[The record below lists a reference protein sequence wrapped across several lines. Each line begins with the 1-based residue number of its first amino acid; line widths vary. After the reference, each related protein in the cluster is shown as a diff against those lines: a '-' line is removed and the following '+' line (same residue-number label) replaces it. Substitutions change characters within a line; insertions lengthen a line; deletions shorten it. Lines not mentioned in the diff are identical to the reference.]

1 MLGEFR
7 HTLDLKGRIFL
18 PARWREELGEVVILT
33 KGLDRCLY
41 VMPKA
46 QFAELSERLA
56 ALPVNR
62 RDNRD
67 YSRILFSGASEEAVD
82 RQGRVI
88 IPAHLREYA
97 GLDKEAV
104 LAGVAARA
112 EIWDRASWLE
122 YQSQVQERYEDIAE
136 KIDLGGETTR

>member
-1 MLGEFR
+1 VLLGEYR
-7 HTLDLKGRIFL
+7 HTLDPKGRIFL

-46 QFAELSERLA
+46 RFAELSEKMA

-67 YSRILFSGASEEAVD
+67 FSRILFTGASEETVD

-88 IPAHLREYA
+88 IPSHLREYA

-104 LAGVAARA
+104 LAGVASRG

-122 YQSQVQERYEDIAE
+122 YRSQAQERYEDIAE
-136 KIDLGGETTR
+136 KIEL